1 MLGRKVVIISN
12 MVREENKKNNF
23 MAGIDLFQSILTD
36 YGLSNRPIIFVNDI
50 ASSQNNLKERG
61 IVDNNWLVLN

>member
-36 YGLSNRPIIFVNDI
+36 YGLSNRPIFFVNDI

-61 IVDNNWLVLN
+61 IMDSNWIVLN